1 MTVNRRLTDAEAEP
15 YQGWIANLRRIEQL
29 IAQTEQTSAAAA
41 DLLLRQ
47 AVARNP
53 HPTVP

>member
-29 IAQTEQTSAAAA
+29 IAQT
-41 DLLLRQ
+41 
-47 AVARNP
+47 
-53 HPTVP
+53 